1 MRLTTDLSSMFA
13 CKLDMRASRKG
24 AWRLTQ
30 VFALGVLLLLP
41 ALPAFTPAGR
51 DLPGTTVPAT
61 VNIADG
67 LYTKTTE
74 LTVNGTPF
82 WTNFNCPS
90 QVQFGWCVDPV
101 AVAYIPTTNLVV
113 ISEAHCPLPG
123 CNGTHDSLVEYD
135 PVTQSYSSPLLLNC
149 WPETPY
155 YPGTGDEYL
164 VPCWNY
170 SQNWRSVLAVDYQTN
185 SIVANISDPAGVY
198 AMAYVPSTGMVV
210 GGGSNGLEVINP
222 TAGVVESTMQVPN
235 ATFSQVSD
243 GGVGG
248 SYTLV
253 YDAAT
258 NSLIVPTT
266 TNKLLSVDPNSGTIE
281 AAVSLPAALNSL
293 AIDPATN
300 QLLVAT
306 VNSGGQNPTYAGTF
320 LVLNARTFAS
330 EIQFPIPHC
339 AGSFCGQGFIEQILA
354 DPSHGDAYLVANY
367 GVWTLNLSTLSI
379 VDTIPT
385 ASDGFPQS
393 SAYVPST
400 DQILLTYDNPM
411 TGPGLLVQLHR
422 GSITVWTSFLWMPPT
437 YGELTIVLL
446 VAIVVAI
453 VVWVQVRA
461 WRSHRKRPE
470 SNPVP

>member
-1 MRLTTDLSSMFA
+1 
-13 CKLDMRASRKG
+13 MRASQKG
-24 AWRLTQ
+24 AWKLTP
-30 VFALGVLLLLP
+30 VVALGVLLLLP
-41 ALPAFTPAGR
+41 ALPAFAPAGR
-51 DLPGTTVPAT
+51 NLPGTTASAS

-67 LYTKTTE
+67 LYTMTTE
-74 LTVNGTPF
+74 QTVNGTPF
-82 WTNFNCPS
+82 WDNFNCPT
-90 QVQFGWCVDPV
+90 QAQFGWCVDPV
-101 AVAYIPTTNLVV
+101 AVAYIPPANLA
-113 ISEAHCPLPG
+113 ILSEAHCPLPG
-123 CNGTHDSLVEYD
+123 CNGTHNSLVEFN
-135 PVTQSYSSPLLLNC
+135 PVTRSYGSQLLLNC
-149 WPETPY
+149 MPETPY

-164 VPCWNY
+164 VPCLNF
-170 SQNWRSVLAVDYQTN
+170 SQSWSGVLAVDYQTN

-198 AMAYVPSTGMVV
+198 AMAYDPSTGMVV

-222 TAGVVESTMQVPN
+222 TTGVVVSTMQVPN
-235 ATFSQVSD
+235 ATFSQVSNT

-248 SYTLV
+248 SYTMV
-253 YDAAT
+253 YDSAT

-266 TNKLLSVDPNSGTIE
+266 TNKLLSVDPTDGTILT
-281 AAVSLPAALNSL
+281 AVSLPAALNSL

-306 VNSGGQNPTYAGTF
+306 VNSSGQNPTYAGTF

-330 EIQFPIPHC
+330 EARFPVPKT
-339 AGSFCGQGFIEQILA
+339 AGGFGGQGFIEQVLT
-354 DPSHGDAYLVANY
+354 DPSHGDAYLVASY
-367 GVWTLNLSTLSI
+367 GMWTLNLSTLSI
-379 VDTIPT
+379 VGTIPT
-385 ASDGFPQS
+385 ASDGFPVS
-393 SAYVPST
+393 SAYVPTT

-411 TGPGLLVQLHR
+411 TSPGLLVQLHH

-470 SNPVP
+470 SNPAP